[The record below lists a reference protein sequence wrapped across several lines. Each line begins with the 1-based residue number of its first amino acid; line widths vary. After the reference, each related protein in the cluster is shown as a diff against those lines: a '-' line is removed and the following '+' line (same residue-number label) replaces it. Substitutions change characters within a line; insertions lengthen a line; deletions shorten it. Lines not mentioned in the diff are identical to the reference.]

1 VSSLLFFALVG
12 VYVLGI
18 AGVVVAGSIV
28 ESPPRDPRGLDD
40 RLALIRE
47 TTTPTGTII
56 ARRPRHTRRP
66 RGTRRRANT
75 ARSLHGAIESITC
88 AFTPVV
94 TRRMRSDV
102 ATSGSLRSARSL

>member
-1 VSSLLFFALVG
+1 VSALLLLALVG

-28 ESPPRDPRGLDD
+28 ESPAKEAVGLDE
-40 RLALIRE
+40 RLAAVRE
-47 TTTPTGTII
+47 TAAPEGTII
-56 ARRPRHTRRP
+56 AGRP
-66 RGTRRRANT
+66 RRRADT
-75 ARSLHGAIESITC
+75 AAPLRGAIESIAR

-102 ATSGSLRSARSL
+102 ATSGSLRSARSH